1 MDKTVTFVKAGS
13 LAERA
18 GIRPGE
24 EITALNG
31 SADYDIIDMLFA
43 EADDSMS
50 LTVKSAEGAAREVR
64 IKNDFMRPVG
74 ISFENPCADR
84 TKLCANRCIFCFLDQ
99 MPGGLRE
106 SLYVR
111 DDDYMLS
118 FLYGNYIT
126 LTNLKDE
133 EFRRIIEK
141 KLSPLYVSVHATE
154 SELRRMMMKNPHS
167 SQIMQR
173 LRQLRDGGIEF
184 NLQIVLCP
192 DVNDKEHLV
201 RSLEDIIT
209 LMPAVRSLSVVPVG
223 LTGRREGLY
232 PLRKFTPTEASEVID
247 TVDRYNAIVQSQD
260 DSVCFC
266 ASDEFYLLS
275 GRDIPPER
283 HYGEYA
289 QIENGVGMLR
299 SFLEDEED
307 YFTGPEADDLTGI
320 RATLITGVLG
330 RDIITSFADRLNEEC
345 GSTLDVC
352 CIDSAFFGGFV
363 TASGLVC
370 GSDIIKGIQGKA
382 EGKTLLVPE
391 VMLKEDED
399 IFLDGVTLSE
409 VSDAL
414 KAKAVRVPCDVFGL
428 IAALKETFKDE

>member
-1 MDKTVTFVKAGS
+1 MDKTVTFVKRGS
-13 LAERA
+13 LAEKA
-18 GIRPGE
+18 GIRQGE

-31 SADYDIIDMLFA
+31 SVDYDIIDMLFA

-50 LTVKSAEGAAREVR
+50 LTVKNTEGAEREVR
-64 IKNDFMRPVG
+64 IKNDFTRPVG

-99 MPGGLRE
+99 MPEGLRD

-111 DDDYMLS
+111 DDDYRLS

-133 EFRRIIEK
+133 EFQRIIEK

-154 SELRRMMMKNPHS
+154 PELRRMMMKNPRS

-173 LRQLRDGGIEF
+173 LSELKDGGIEF

-223 LTGRREGLY
+223 LTGRRDGLY
-232 PLRKFTPTEASEVID
+232 PLRQFTAAEASAVID
-247 TVDRYNAIVQSQD
+247 TVDRYNTVVQTQD

-275 GRDIPPER
+275 GRDIPPKE

-299 SFLEDEED
+299 SFLEDEEY
-307 YFTGPEADDLTGI
+307 YFAYPEVDDLTGI
-320 RATLITGVLG
+320 EATLITGVLG

-345 GSTLDVC
+345 GSVLEVC
-352 CIDSAFFGGFV
+352 CIESAFFGGFV

-370 GSDIIKGIQGKA
+370 GSDLIKGLAGNA
-382 EGKTLLVPE
+382 EGKTLLIPE

-399 IFLDGVTLSE
+399 VFLDGIALSE
-409 VSDAL
+409 VSDTL
-414 KAKAVRVPCDVFGL
+414 KAKAVKVPCDVFGF
-428 IAALKETFKDE
+428 ITALREIFKDE